1 MKKIVKEFN
10 NLIKK
15 TISNIKNK
23 RIINFK
29 IINFKIS
36 SFSKYLIIFI
46 GLLFLYIFYLLIP
59 LLYEKSWVQNKIE
72 SKLFNEFKINLSAS
86 ADISYRILPAPHFLI
101 KDSKILIEDNEKI
114 KSIAVIK
121 DLRIFLSQKQFFDKK
136 KMNITRVIIN
146 KANFSL
152 LTTDYKLLNE
162 SSNKQFSNKKVKIND
177 SNIFFKDNFSEII
190 TIVKIHKGTLFFDD
204 EKLLNLFSLKGE
216 VFTIP
221 FAFDFSSEK
230 NYTKKKEI
238 NFKAKSI
245 KLNIF
250 NKFIQEKDNSITGE
264 NIISFFKSKVNTE
277 YNAQNDLIIFK
288 SKNSK
293 TKNSKYDYNGELSVD
308 PFDLVFNINLKKD
321 KITKL
326 FNINPLLSEFVKSEL
341 LFNEN
346 ISIKISIAADSNKKN
361 EIFQSAKIIFSIIN
375 GKLNFDNTRLV
386 NNQIGSVKLNNSN
399 LFLEN
404 NRLILNTDLFIDIKN
419 SDALFSFLST
429 SKKSRKDIKN
439 ILINLDYDHSNN
451 QIKFNNIKIDNNSVE
466 NNILEIID
474 NFSDNEFNNLNKSRR
489 LLNELLSA
497 YEG

>member
-15 TISNIKNK
+15 TISNIRNK

-46 GLLFLYIFYLLIP
+46 GLLFLYIFYLLTP
-59 LLYEKSWVQNKIE
+59 LLYEKSWLQNNIE
-72 SKLFNEFKINLSAS
+72 SKLFTEFGINLSAS

-101 KDSKILIEDNEKI
+101 KDSKILIEDDAKI
-114 KSIAVIK
+114 KSIAEIK

-136 KMNITRVIIN
+136 KMNITKVIIN

-152 LTTDYKLLNE
+152 LTADYKLLNE
-162 SSNKQFSNKKVKIND
+162 SINKQFSNKKVKIND
-177 SNIFFKDNFSEII
+177 SKIFFKNNFSEVI
-190 TIVKIHKGTLFFDD
+190 TIVKIHKAALFFDD

-293 TKNSKYDYNGELSVD
+293 KKNSTYDYNGELSVD

-326 FNINPLLSEFVKSEL
+326 FNINPLLAEFVKSEL

-361 EIFQSAKIIFSIIN
+361 EIFQNAKIIFSIIN
-375 GKLNFDNTRLV
+375 GKLNFNNTRLV

>member
-1 MKKIVKEFN
+1 
-10 NLIKK
+10 
-15 TISNIKNK
+15 
-23 RIINFK
+23 
-29 IINFKIS
+29 
-36 SFSKYLIIFI
+36 
-46 GLLFLYIFYLLIP
+46 LLTP
-59 LLYEKSWVQNKIE
+59 LLYEKSWVQNNIE
-72 SKLFNEFKINLSAS
+72 SKLFNEFGINLSAS
-86 ADISYRILPAPHFLI
+86 ADIAYRILPSPHFLI
-101 KDSKILIEDNEKI
+101 KDSKILIEDDAKI
-114 KSIAVIK
+114 KSIAEIK

-136 KMNITRVIIN
+136 KMNITKVIIN

-152 LTTDYKLLNE
+152 LTAHYKLLNE
-162 SSNKQFSNKKVKIND
+162 SINKQFSNKKVKIND
-177 SNIFFKDNFSEII
+177 SKIFFKNNFSEVI
-190 TIVKIHKGTLFFDD
+190 TIVKIHKAALFFDD

-230 NYTKKKEI
+230 NYKRKKEI

-250 NKFIQEKDNSITGE
+250 NKFTQEKDNSINGE
-264 NIISFFKSKVNTE
+264 NIISFFKSKINTE
-277 YNAQNDLIIFK
+277 YNIQNDLIIFK
-288 SKNSK
+288 SRNSK

-308 PFDLVFNINLKKD
+308 PFDLIFNINLKKD

-326 FNINPLLSEFVKSEL
+326 FNINPLLAEFVKSEL

-346 ISIKISIAADSNKKN
+346 INIKISIAADSNKKN
-361 EIFQSAKIIFSIIN
+361 EIFQNAKIIFNIIN
-375 GKLNFDNTRLV
+375 GKLNFNNTRLV
-386 NNQIGSVKLNNSN
+386 NNEIGSVKLNNSN

-404 NRLILNTDLFIDIKN
+404 NRLILNTDMLIDIKN

>member
-10 NLIKK
+10 NLIKN
-15 TISNIKNK
+15 TISKNKNK
-23 RIINFK
+23 R

-46 GLLFLYIFYLLIP
+46 GLLFLYIFYLLTP
-59 LLYEKSWVQNKIE
+59 LLYEKSWVQNNIE
-72 SKLFNEFKINLSAS
+72 SKLFNEFGINLSAS

-101 KDSKILIEDNEKI
+101 KDSKILIEDDAKI
-114 KSIAVIK
+114 KSIAEIK

-136 KMNITRVIIN
+136 KMNITKVIIN

-152 LTTDYKLLNE
+152 LTADYKLLNE
-162 SSNKQFSNKKVKIND
+162 SINKQFSNKKVKIND
-177 SNIFFKDNFSEII
+177 SKIFFKNNFSDVI
-190 TIVKIHKGTLFFDD
+190 TIVKIHKAALFFDD

-216 VFTIP
+216 VFTVP

-230 NYTKKKEI
+230 NYKRKKEI

-293 TKNSKYDYNGELSVD
+293 KKNSTYDYNGELSVD

-361 EIFQSAKIIFSIIN
+361 EIFQNAKIIFNIIN

-386 NNQIGSVKLNNSN
+386 NNEIGSVKLNNSN

-404 NRLILNTDLFIDIKN
+404 NRLILNTDMFIDIKN